1 MVIKL
6 EQIYNKLLNDN
17 GIEKDISN
25 IDSLGINVSEYQNDF
40 PFELKVYYQPEE
52 DIEKKENDPELIQFV
67 FDKKMVKYRCV
78 VKGTELQRNYV
89 VLDNQTYLNMKGFSE
104 KIKKIFPH
112 LQEDIGKIPALIPE
126 KEKKYLPIHIL
137 GVKNNNKYGTAI
149 NMEWLLRDYL
159 DDENL
164 LYGIFDT
171 FSCPKNK
178 DIEDV
183 LLPYGQK
190 INKYD
195 FISLAS
201 QILPFGNCSF
211 ISMHSIFENTFMTDQ
226 SYDTKMTKICNTVRK
241 QLDEWIYNYDTISDI
256 LIKMS
261 IILENIYLSKETET
275 IAYKTTSYNIEH
287 VLSIFET
294 RSEVKGIIEH
304 GYTEQG
310 KYDFELSVTNIVNN
324 FQKSYMD
331 HHSTSADLKE
341 TIKRLKAILTLEKE
355 PQIVYFE
362 ILLLVANTYN
372 TYIKELYC
380 NEW

>member
-1 MVIKL
+1 M
-6 EQIYNKLLNDN
+6 D
-17 GIEKDISN
+17 
-25 IDSLGINVSEYQNDF
+25 
-40 PFELKVYYQPEE
+40 
-52 DIEKKENDPELIQFV
+52 EN
-67 FDKKMVKYRCV
+67 Y
-78 VKGTELQRNYV
+78 RNYM
-89 VLDNQTYLNMKGFSE
+89 TY
-104 KIKKIFPH
+104 
-112 LQEDIGKIPALIPE
+112 
-126 KEKKYLPIHIL
+126 IL
-137 GVKNNNKYGTAI
+137 G
-149 NMEWLLRDYL
+149 
-159 DDENL
+159 
-164 LYGIFDT
+164 
-171 FSCPKNK
+171 KNK

-226 SYDTKMTKICNTVRK
+226 SYDPKMTKICNTVRK

-261 IILENIYLSKETET
+261 IILENIYLSKKTET

-341 TIKRLKAILTLEKE
+341 MFKRLKAILTLEKE